1 MLSWLK
7 QHLQHSK
14 TASDAAVSS
23 ADSGPAGT
31 AAAMQ
36 HSQATD
42 VATDATAR
50 VATARGDVSL
60 PAPYAMVLNTFTD
73 AALPQPLSALLLDV
87 QYRAPAMAGQ
97 HQTADAAKHSEWL
110 QLSLPIAAASMKPA
124 LFSAL
129 QHVGFAGE
137 LHLDY
142 QDPAPRRHRTLRHI
156 VLVASGKGGVGK
168 STTAVNVALAL
179 AQQGAKVGVL
189 DADIY
194 GPSIPTLLGLTGHKA
209 SSPDEK
215 HIQPAEAF
223 GLSVQSIGFLVDPAN
238 ATVWRGPMA
247 SQALLQ
253 LLNET
258 LWPELDILV
267 VDMPPGTGDIQLTMA
282 QKLPVS
288 GAVIVTTPQDVAL
301 CDAQKAIH
309 MFRQVNIPVLGLV
322 ENMSFYQCPACGH
335 ADHIFGCDGGS
346 DLAQRHS
353 VPVLAQLPLLADI
366 RRRSDAGQPM
376 ALEQGHPVAS
386 LYQSIAIQLLNTLY
400 YQTVQAPLATTTV
413 VFTDD

>member
-7 QHLQHSK
+7 QHFKHTT
-14 TASDAAVSS
+14 TAVDAAAQTPV
-23 ADSGPAGT
+23 ADPALT
-31 AAAMQ
+31 A
-36 HSQATD
+36 
-42 VATDATAR
+42 DALA
-50 VATARGDVSL
+50 VATASGDVFL
-60 PAPYAMVLNTFTD
+60 PAAYAKVLQHFTD
-73 AALPQPLSALLLDV
+73 AVLPQPLSALLLAV
-87 QYRAPAMAGQ
+87 QYRAPATDMAGHC
-97 HQTADAAKHSEWL
+97 HQDNAQSATEWL
-110 QLSLPIAAASMKPA
+110 HLTLPIAAASIKPA
-124 LFSAL
+124 LLTAL
-129 QHVGFAGE
+129 QAVGFVGD
-137 LHLDY
+137 LQLDY

-168 STTAVNVALAL
+168 STTAVNLALAL
-179 AQQGAKVGVL
+179 SQQGAKVGLL

-194 GPSIPTLLGLTGHKA
+194 GPSVPTLLGLTAHKA

-215 HIQPAEAF
+215 HIHPAEAF
-223 GLSVQSIGFLVDPAN
+223 GLAVQSIGFLVDPAN

-346 DLAQRHS
+346 ELAQRHG
-353 VPVLAQLPLLADI
+353 VAVLAQLPLLADI
-366 RRRSDAGQPM
+366 RQRSDAGQPI
-376 ALEQGHPVAS
+376 ALDLNNITDPAHDSVHPVAA

-400 YQTVQAPLATTTV
+400 YQTVQAPLATTAV